1 MEFTEEDICSPEQ
14 KNIETLKM
22 KLMYMTKRQ
31 KDINKQ
37 VSKGIVEKGKVFH
50 KNFEMI
56 KKIDE
61 FMMKNKNS
69 KTSTKI
75 NFPKIMD
82 QVNKQKKKSHSKS
95 MYHSFN

>member
-1 MEFTEEDICSPEQ
+1 MGLTEDDILTPEE

-37 VSKGIVEKGKVFH
+37 VSKGIVEKSKVFH

-61 FMMKNKNS
+61 FMLKNKNS
-69 KTSTKI
+69 KTSTKVS
-75 NFPKIMD
+75 FPKIMD
-82 QVNKQKKKSHSKS
+82 QVKK
-95 MYHSFN
+95 

>member
-1 MEFTEEDICSPEQ
+1 MELTEDDILTPEE

-37 VSKGIVEKGKVFH
+37 VSKGIVEKSKIFH

-61 FMMKNKNS
+61 FMLKNKNS
-69 KTSTKI
+69 KTSTKVS
-75 NFPKIMD
+75 FPKIMD
-82 QVNKQKKKSHSKS
+82 QVKK
-95 MYHSFN
+95 

>member
-1 MEFTEEDICSPEQ
+1 MTEDDILSPEE

-37 VSKGIVEKGKVFH
+37 VSKGIVEKSKVFH

-61 FMMKNKNS
+61 FMLKNRNS
-69 KTSTKI
+69 KTSTKVS
-75 NFPKIMD
+75 FPKIMD
-82 QVNKQKKKSHSKS
+82 QVKK
-95 MYHSFN
+95 

>member
-1 MEFTEEDICSPEQ
+1 MELTEDDILTPEE

-37 VSKGIVEKGKVFH
+37 VSKGIVEKSKVFH

-61 FMMKNKNS
+61 FMLKNKNS
-69 KTSTKI
+69 KTSTKVS
-75 NFPKIMD
+75 FPKIMD
-82 QVNKQKKKSHSKS
+82 QVKK
-95 MYHSFN
+95 

>member
-1 MEFTEEDICSPEQ
+1 LISPEE

-31 KDINKQ
+31 RDINKR
-37 VSKGIVEKGKVFH
+37 VSKSIAEKSKVFH

-61 FMMKNKNS
+61 YMLKNRNS
-69 KTSTKI
+69 KTHTKI
-75 NFPKIMD
+75 SFPRIID
-82 QVNKQKKKSHSKS
+82 QMNKKAKKTHSQS
-95 MYHSFN
+95 MYDSFT